1 MKISTKA
8 KIASFALII
17 VAQGFISMSMAQQ
30 IPIDPGIKMGKLDN
44 GLTYYIRHNEEP
56 KERAS
61 FYIIQNVGALLEND
75 EQNGLAHFLE
85 HMAFNGTEH
94 FPGKGILNTLEKHGV
109 AFGRNINAYT
119 SFNETVYNLSD
130 IPVNDPGLIDTCL
143 LVLNDWSNYLLLTE
157 EEIEAE
163 RGVISEEWR
172 TRRNA
177 NFRMRAE
184 YFPTLLGDSKFAE
197 RDVIG
202 DLDIIKN
209 FDYETLRNFYH
220 DWYRTDLQAIA
231 IVGDIDVDEVEVKIK
246 NLFGKI
252 PAVED
257 PQHRPFFDIPEH
269 KETRF
274 VVATDPEASQNMIN
288 IFIKHQATPA
298 DKKDAVY
305 LRNQYIANL
314 FNSMT
319 GARINEL
326 LQKGEPPFIM
336 GSISYGS
343 FLRGYDV
350 LSIGAVSSPED
361 ETKALKAIYTE
372 TERIVRHGF
381 MPGEFQRAKSNLLT
395 SMKSAYDQR
404 DKIHNNKYI
413 RGIQAHFLSGEP
425 LTSPETDWQIGQL
438 LLESISVEDVNAAKD
453 KWISDNNRVIIVMG
467 PKDAEH
473 LDEEES
479 LLILKEIK
487 ETEIEPYEDVE
498 IVTKLISDKLA
509 GSKIVTSSLLD
520 KFGAVEWKLSNNA
533 TVIYKHADFEKDNV
547 AITGFSKGG
556 MSAISTGQLETI
568 MMLPQFMG
576 LFGTGDFDAIALRNA
591 LTGKKVS
598 VQSNIRE
605 LTETISGSSTPKD
618 FETMMQLVYLNFE
631 RPRFDKQSYDALLS
645 RFKAFLPN
653 MENDPNKIM
662 SDSLQMIF
670 TNFHPRTKLL
680 NTKFLEQLKFED
692 MEKLYKD
699 RIKDAGD
706 FIFIIVGNIDE
717 ETVKQNVEYYIGSLT
732 DDPRTESWT
741 DHNVKQPEGRVEKKI
756 EIPLETA
763 KANVNIL
770 IRNDFKYTAET
781 NLYLNMLK
789 SILTLR
795 YTEEVRE
802 KEGGTYGVSV
812 SASNKHFPSEE
823 KTLQMK
829 FDTDPEKADYL
840 KSIIFREIEKIAK
853 NGPTE
858 EDLDKVVKNIK
869 KDREQSKEHN
879 SYWMNTI
886 YNYYYHGIDGNAP
899 ENFDEIIDRVTVTDI
914 QKFTSNFM
922 NDPDIADVVFVPKK

>member
-1 MKISTKA
+1 MRISTKA
-8 KIASFALII
+8 KIVSLSLII
-17 VAQGFISMSMAQQ
+17 LVQAFLSMASAQQ
-30 IPIDPGIKMGKLDN
+30 IPIDPEIKMGKLDN

-75 EQNGLAHFLE
+75 NQNGLAHFLE

-94 FPGKGILNTLEKHGV
+94 FPGKGILNTLEKHGI

-130 IPVNDPGLIDTCL
+130 VPVNDPGLIDTCL
-143 LVLNDWSNYLLLTE
+143 LVLNDWSNYLLLTD

-172 TRRNA
+172 TRRDA
-177 NFRMRAE
+177 NFRMRATF
-184 YFPTLLGDSKFAE
+184 FPALMGDSKFSE
-197 RDVIG
+197 RDIIG
-202 DLDIIKN
+202 NLEVIKN
-209 FDYETLRNFYH
+209 FDYETLRSFYH

-231 IVGDIDVDEVEVKIK
+231 IVGDIDVAEVEAKVK

-252 PAVED
+252 PAIKD
-257 PQHRPFFDIPEH
+257 PQPRPFFDIPEH
-269 KETRF
+269 KDTRF

-288 IFIKHQATPA
+288 IYIKHQGTPV

-319 GARINEL
+319 GARITEL

-350 LSIGAVSSPED
+350 LSIAAASSPED

-372 TERIVRHGF
+372 TERITRHGF

-404 DKIHNNKYI
+404 DKIHNDIYI
-413 RGIQAHFLSGEP
+413 RGIQTHFLSGEP

-438 LLESISVEDVNAAKD
+438 LLESISIEDVNAAKD
-453 KWISDNNRVIIVMG
+453 EWITDNNRVIIVMG
-467 PKDAEH
+467 PENAVH
-473 LDEEES
+473 LDEEKALS
-479 LLILKEIK
+479 ILNEVK

-498 IVTKLISDKLA
+498 IVTKLISDELP
-509 GSKIVTSSLLD
+509 GSTIVASRSLD
-520 KFGAVEWKLSNNA
+520 EFGAIEWKLSNNA

-556 MSAISTGQLETI
+556 MSAISADQLETI
-568 MMLPQFMG
+568 MMLPQFIG
-576 LFGTGDFDAIALRNA
+576 SFGTGDFDAIALRNA

-598 VQSNIRE
+598 VQSNIGE

-631 RPRFDKQSYDALLS
+631 SPRFDKQAYDALFS
-645 RFKAFLPN
+645 RFNAFLPN
-653 MENDPNKIM
+653 LENDPKKIM
-662 SDSLQMIF
+662 SDSLQLIF

-692 MEKLYKD
+692 MEELYKD

-741 DHNVKQPEGRVEKKI
+741 DHNVKQPEGRIEKKI

-763 KANVNIL
+763 KANVNII
-770 IRNDFKYTAET
+770 IRNDFNYTPET

-795 YTEEVRE
+795 YTEEIRE

-812 SASNKHFPSEE
+812 SASNSHFPAEE
-823 KTLQMK
+823 KTLQMN

-840 KSIIFREIEKIAK
+840 KSILFREIENIAK
-853 NGPTE
+853 NGPTA
-858 EDLDKVVKNIK
+858 EDLDKVVKNMK
-869 KDREQSKEHN
+869 KNREQSKEHN

-899 ENFDEIIDRVTVTDI
+899 ENFDEIIDKVAIKDI
-914 QKFTSNFM
+914 KEFTSKFM
-922 NDPDIADVVFVPKK
+922 SDPDIVDVVFVPKK